1 MTRAQKIITW
11 IVLVGSIC
19 ACLLLFV
26 GLVSLLLRW
35 IMSIWGLC

>member
-1 MTRAQKIITW
+1 MTHAQKLIAW

>member
-1 MTRAQKIITW
+1 MKNGKMKKAAAA
-11 IVLVGSIC
+11 LLC

-35 IMSIWGLC
+35 IMSIWGIC

>member
-1 MTRAQKIITW
+1 MTRAQKLIAW

-19 ACLLLFV
+19 VCLLLFV
-26 GLVSLLLRW
+26 GLVSLLSRW

>member
-1 MTRAQKIITW
+1 MTRAQKLIAL

-35 IMSIWGLC
+35 IMSIWGIC